1 MIVYVV
7 EMDRDGE
14 KSYVKFSYDIIWCSN
29 VKNAD
34 FYNTPEEAEKEI
46 PDLLAREKDCEKSKM
61 IMAARGLLKLPEGYK
76 EPQISMRV
84 REVELNLL

>member
-29 VKNAD
+29 VKDAD

-46 PDLLAREKDCEKSKM
+46 PDLLAREKECEKNKLVMS
-61 IMAARGLLKLPEGYK
+61 ARGLLKLPEGYK
-76 EPQISMRV
+76 EKNISMRV